1 MTQIKDDGGFD
12 VSVVGCRQWSQT
24 VRYLRARMYMHYTWV
39 SMYLRTHGGTEAWA
53 ELGNDGDG
61 GDGETGDDEM
71 IDLKPGYIPE
81 ASCGH
86 ETKMVYLLER
96 MGQDRASDI
105 GWQVSEW
112 RLSEVGRLRW
122 AKAVWVR
129 LRLNVVCSM

>member
-1 MTQIKDDGGFD
+1 MFPWWDAVEPDGAVPARQD
-12 VSVVGCRQWSQT
+12 VHT
-24 VRYLRARMYMHYTWV
+24 LYLGKHVFTYPRRDRGA
-39 SMYLRTHGGTEAWA
+39 GGA
-53 ELGNDGDG
+53 GDDGDG
-61 GDGETGDDEM
+61 GDGETGEDEM

-86 ETKMVYLLER
+86 ETQMVYLLER

-122 AKAVWVR
+122 AKAVWVQ